1 MRMLPAVVSLAMVGM
16 TMGWVAMTTAI
27 RGEGGG
33 TIYSATTTPPVLR
46 PMYTIMLEMEMM
58 ADGIAHRF
66 GDIDRGWSSC

>member
-33 TIYSATTTPPVLR
+33 TIYSATTTPPVLLPIIR
-46 PMYTIMLEMEMM
+46 L
-58 ADGIAHRF
+58 
-66 GDIDRGWSSC
+66 